1 MNWRGDI
8 LKFTKMH
15 GAGNDYVYLNCMES
29 DVANKPEL
37 ARRLSDR
44 HRGVGGDGLIC
55 IAPSSTADFS
65 MEMYNA
71 DGSRAEMCGN
81 GIRCVGKYVYDR
93 GLTDKTEINIET
105 LAGIK
110 TLWLNV
116 DEKDGSVNS
125 VRVDMGS
132 PEFRPEMIPMRSDRG
147 DFINQAIMVD
157 DRWYE
162 ITALSVGNPHAVI
175 FVSDVSTAPVAEI
188 GPKIENH
195 PLFPE
200 RVNVEFVE
208 VTSHENLKMRV
219 WERGSGETQA
229 CGTGATASLVAAA
242 LNGHTGDSARVSLT
256 GGKLFIEWDRNAN
269 RLYMTGPAVTV
280 FDGELTDFQGNAVQ
294 RTP

>member
-1 MNWRGDI
+1 MNRRGDI

-55 IAPSSTADFS
+55 IAPSRTADFS